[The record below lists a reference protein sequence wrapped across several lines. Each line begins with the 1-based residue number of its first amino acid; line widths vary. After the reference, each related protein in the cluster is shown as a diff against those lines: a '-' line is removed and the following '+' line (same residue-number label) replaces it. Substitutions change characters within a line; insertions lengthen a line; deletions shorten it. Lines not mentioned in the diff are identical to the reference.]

1 MQPRLKGVAG
11 IQMLWDAYIC
21 QCGGAERPMC
31 RKQPRRVKRRTEDV
45 WGWKRCTQQSS
56 FSLTALSHG
65 HTLLSQSTHSYNS
78 CFVSWVMFCSAVV
91 SLWGVFLFCRFS
103 LLCVGLCY
111 SFYSRLEIHFG
122 KTIQTKCFKSKIG
135 FRRLF
140 SLKDCKCCYS
150 SCCRISL
157 LQTNP
162 VCRLPFALR
171 NKSAGASFFLM
182 KSRWRKARS
191 CSRSS
196 FWLYH
201 VEKQPTFPPPGSAA
215 SLAWSRLRWRTG
227 FSLTLRSCVAC
238 PASDRTLVTAS
249 FGAWSSDGVSGL
261 QWTELYSL
269 VSVREGLGSHAVVIL

>member
-91 SLWGVFLFCRFS
+91 SLWGVFFFCLFS

-122 KTIQTKCFKSKIG
+122 KNDPNQMLQIKDRFSQVVLIK
-135 FRRLF
+135 RL
-140 SLKDCKCCYS
+140 
-150 SCCRISL
+150 
-157 LQTNP
+157 
-162 VCRLPFALR
+162 
-171 NKSAGASFFLM
+171 
-182 KSRWRKARS
+182 
-191 CSRSS
+191 
-196 FWLYH
+196 
-201 VEKQPTFPPPGSAA
+201 
-215 SLAWSRLRWRTG
+215 
-227 FSLTLRSCVAC
+227 
-238 PASDRTLVTAS
+238 
-249 FGAWSSDGVSGL
+249 
-261 QWTELYSL
+261 
-269 VSVREGLGSHAVVIL
+269 

>member
-140 SLKDCKCCYS
+140 SLKTVNAAILPAAGFL
-150 SCCRISL
+150 SCR
-157 LQTNP
+157 QT
-162 VCRLPFALR
+162 L
-171 NKSAGASFFLM
+171 
-182 KSRWRKARS
+182 
-191 CSRSS
+191 
-196 FWLYH
+196 
-201 VEKQPTFPPPGSAA
+201 SAA
-215 SLAWSRLRWRTG
+215 SPSRSETKAP
-227 FSLTLRSCVAC
+227 V
-238 PASDRTLVTAS
+238 PV
-249 FGAWSSDGVSGL
+249 SS
-261 QWTELYSL
+261 
-269 VSVREGLGSHAVVIL
+269 